1 VEKAKTKRILD
12 KLNPPGRPSFD
23 SAFSPRDHLVGF
35 LVWIVVLLIAYGRFF
50 WALGVHAA
58 TSDLNSHILLIPFIS
73 LYLLYLQRA
82 ELPKEL
88 HSSPFWAI
96 PPFALGLAAAGF
108 GIFNDSFS
116 LNDSLATLAF
126 SFVCFVTAGGFL
138 FMGRQ
143 WMAARAFPLAFL
155 LFMVPLPDS
164 VTDWLETA
172 SKLASVEAADFFF
185 AVTGEPVLR
194 NGTIFQLSSIVLE
207 VAPECSG
214 IRSSWVL
221 FIVAILASHLFLRS
235 PWRRILLIFFVIP
248 LGIIRNG
255 FRIMVIGLLC
265 VHIDPQMINS
275 PIHKK
280 GGPIFFV
287 LSLIPF
293 LLLLWWLHKGDARA
307 RTGKEI
313 AP

>member
-1 VEKAKTKRILD
+1 VEKSKTKRPLD
-12 KLNPPGRPSFD
+12 ELNPPGSPRFD
-23 SAFSPRDHLVGF
+23 TAFSTRHHLIGF
-35 LVWIVVLLIAYGRFF
+35 LVWIAVLLIAFGRFF
-50 WALGVHAA
+50 WALGIHAA
-58 TSDLNSHILLIPFIS
+58 TSDLHSHILLIPFIS

-82 ELPKEL
+82 ELPREL

-108 GIFNDSFS
+108 GIFDDSLS
-116 LNDSLATLAF
+116 LNDSLTALAF
-126 SFVCFVTAGGFL
+126 SFVSFVVAGGFL
-138 FMGRQ
+138 FMGRS
-143 WMAARAFPLAFL
+143 WMAARAFPIAFL
-155 LFMVPLPDS
+155 LFMAPLPDA

-185 AVTGEPVLR
+185 AVSGEPVLR
-194 NGTIFQLSSIVLE
+194 NGTIFQLSGIALE
-207 VAPECSG
+207 VAQECSG

-221 FIVAILASHLFLRS
+221 FIVAILASHLFLKS
-235 PWRRILLIFFVIP
+235 PWRRLLLVFFVIP

-265 VHIDPQMINS
+265 VHVGPQMINS

-293 LLLLWWLHKGDARA
+293 LLLLWWLHKGDQRA
-307 RTGKEI
+307 RTAKEI
-313 AP
+313 AA